1 MSFTTDVKNELSA
14 KRPSERHAEAE
25 ILGMLLS
32 SRSFSYDKILF
43 QTGSRGAAECFV
55 TLLRRVFGCFTD
67 LSEGGSSRPT
77 FTVSVSSAGDRSR
90 IMNTFGIKRDE
101 PLTITADQLRTEGGV
116 GAFLRGVFLAT
127 GAMSDPEKEYRIEFS
142 FKEKTLADA
151 FAEIMTAR
159 GMPLKITLR
168 QGKYIVYTKDS
179 TVIEDLLTLMGAGN
193 ETLNLINVK
202 IYKSMK
208 NKINR
213 KNNCETRNI
222 LKSANAAF
230 EQTVAIKKLKAAGRL
245 ELLPDE
251 LIEVAAL
258 RLANP
263 EASLSELSR
272 ISGNRITRSG
282 ISHRLKRIME
292 IAEEVK

>member
-1 MSFTTDVKNELSA
+1 MS
-14 KRPSERHAEAE
+14 
-25 ILGMLLS
+25 
-32 SRSFSYDKILF
+32 KILDSAVDIRDLG
-43 QTGSRGAAECFV
+43 QSNLWVIYGKSNTGKTHLGATFPKPMLYVQIGDDGSNTIAKVKGIKALRISNISDLKKLAEE
-55 TLLRRVFGCFTD
+55 LLND
-67 LSEGGSSRPT
+67 
-77 FTVSVSSAGDRSR
+77 VSSEYSPRC
-90 IMNTFGIKRDE
+90 
-101 PLTITADQLRTEGGV
+101 
-116 GAFLRGVFLAT
+116 FLDV
-127 GAMSDPEKEYRIEFS
+127 SE
-142 FKEKTLADA
+142 
-151 FAEIMTAR
+151 
-159 GMPLKITLR
+159 
-168 QGKYIVYTKDS
+168 
-179 TVIEDLLTLMGAGN
+179 
-193 ETLNLINVK
+193 
-202 IYKSMK
+202 

-222 LKSANAAF
+222 LKSANAAD

-272 ISGNRITRSG
+272 ISKNRLTRSG